1 MKKADKIIYIV
12 LVAILVGLG
21 LFFIFNIRPQSVTDK
36 AATQSITT
44 ASVPVLSTSSIQTTN
59 QATNNIASSGVA
71 VHSASSLTTY
81 SSTAS
86 VISSAKPSTIKI
98 SLIVDSTT
106 GTGPS
111 TYVISVP
118 PGASAYDAMVALAS
132 TSRAVTTN
140 TPFSF
145 EATYYSGLG
154 YFISA
159 INGVKNA
166 GGTYWTLYINGK
178 YSTVGASS
186 YRLLANDQIEWQY
199 EK

>member
-106 GTGPS
+106 GTGPVHVR
-111 TYVISVP
+111 YF
-118 PGASAYDAMVALAS
+118 
-132 TSRAVTTN
+132 RAAR
-140 TPFSF
+140 S
-145 EATYYSGLG
+145 E
-154 YFISA
+154 
-159 INGVKNA
+159 
-166 GGTYWTLYINGK
+166 
-178 YSTVGASS
+178 
-186 YRLLANDQIEWQY
+186 RLRCHGCSCVNLPCCDH
-199 EK
+199 KHPVFF